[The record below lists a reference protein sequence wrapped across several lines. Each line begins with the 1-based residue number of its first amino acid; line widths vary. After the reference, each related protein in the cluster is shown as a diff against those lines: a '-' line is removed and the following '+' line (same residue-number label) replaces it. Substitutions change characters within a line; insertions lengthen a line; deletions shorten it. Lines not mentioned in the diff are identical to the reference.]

1 MAQVGHWAGVGVD
14 GTEMTIPFREFV
26 EFDERN
32 LRAEDPDSHNYT
44 TVSDWDPTQYPNR
57 RRFGEH
63 RFGAGTHYEIEY
75 PMIRLTG
82 GFQALIPEGLENM
95 VNFDLDV
102 SFSQEAW
109 TGPDGFL
116 ISGLNFIQT
125 TAVAN
130 TENLDVNWANF
141 SGRYKEKAGSVVWD
155 GLIRGIAGPEKVL
168 VGLIN
173 QLTLLPGDSFLDF
186 TFQNR
191 SYAGGTLFLDY
202 SDTLTNQY
210 GGIWPIQL
218 MRQGPP
224 WAGYALQANDEV
236 WYIMTPKLMRVRYF
250 NPITNAISK
259 MIWDSA
265 GGTSVILT
273 GSNFLMS
280 DAELNALAAPAIT
293 WDIYVHEIDIIGLQG
308 QGTTTLNFPADF
320 TVDGEGQITIPSTPA
335 LAPGTYELL
344 IRNADHSISVA
355 ITSEQYAGDWRTDST
370 KRIISGDRFV
380 ILVGDPEEVREDN
393 PGGSIIL
400 TDWTWKDRDGNLIS
414 EFLAPMDTRARDVF
428 YHGRILSQTNFSRE
442 VNDRTGMFSVGDM
455 TFELANNDKR
465 YSSLLATHFLKNQF
479 VGIYHARRN
488 HPEAWKTSMIKLI
501 VDDYELEGNV
511 FRVMCKD
518 VTIKY
523 FQIKIPRYVISSDE
537 YPNAHES
544 VLGQPMPEI
553 LGLNTLGGKTPG
565 AIEARLIDTAAFKY
579 LAARGSLHSIPQVY
593 SEGIELTGGGVDYAI
608 SYEDGGRTYITCTGD
623 QGEKKVT
630 FNCTGYTHAP
640 WNSVNGYI
648 QNPAYVILFILAFIL
663 EVPQSKIDLISFDDI
678 AAVFGTL
685 EVHTAGRW
693 IGQDPLSGETVIQEL
708 LQTYGAKL
716 FLDRE
721 GKLKLDRKDLSN
733 FTTNL
738 FIFDQIHL
746 LKPAKKTF
754 GLDEAINVIK
764 SKFDYYPTA
773 SLFKDSFEGRN
784 ETAIENYEAER
795 EQEGDSNLR
804 WTDSLTLAQLRVVE
818 ELTKFSE
825 GYYKATF
832 SLPFEM
838 IDVLDIMT
846 NFRFQDPFGI
856 VAGGGGEFGRY
867 YYVISLQPN
876 HVDMTLEMIAVDL
889 TWMIEQESGSGSG

>member
-1 MAQVGHWAGVGVD
+1 
-14 GTEMTIPFREFV
+14 MTIPFRDFV
-26 EFDERN
+26 DFDERN

-44 TVSDWDPTQYPNR
+44 TISDWDPTQYPNR

-63 RFGAGTHYEIEY
+63 RFGAGVHYEIEY
-75 PMIRLTG
+75 PMIRIKG
-82 GFQALIPEGLENM
+82 GNQALVPDGLEYM
-95 VNFDLDV
+95 VNFDLDM
-102 SFSQEAW
+102 SWALESW
-109 TGPDGFL
+109 DGPDGLLIPELFL
-116 ISGLNFIQT
+116 IT
-125 TAVAN
+125 TTGVVN
-130 TENLDVNWANF
+130 TENSNVNWANF
-141 SGRYKEKAGSVVWD
+141 SGRYKEKAGSIVWA
-155 GLIRGIAGPEKVL
+155 GIIRGIAPAGPEYQV
-168 VGLIN
+168 
-173 QLTLLPGDSFLDF
+173 LTLVDQIRFLPGDSFRDF
-186 TFQNR
+186 TFKPR
-191 SYAGGTLFLDY
+191 SYLGGTFFFDFT
-202 SDTLTNQY
+202 DDFANQY
-210 GGIWPIQL
+210 GGLWP
-218 MRQGPP
+218 RQIMQDGPP
-224 WAGYALQANDEV
+224 WVGHTLQVNENV
-236 WYIMTPKLMRVRYF
+236 WGILTPKSMRVRYF

-259 MIWDSA
+259 RIWNKA

-273 GSNFLMS
+273 GSNFYMS
-280 DAELNALAAPAIT
+280 DADLNITASPAIN

-308 QGTTTLNFPADF
+308 QGTTTITTFAGDF
-320 TVDGEGQITIPSTPA
+320 TVDNEGQITIPATPV

-344 IRNADHSISVA
+344 IRNTDHSPSVA
-355 ITSEQYAGDWRTDST
+355 LTTEGYAGDWRTDST
-370 KRIISGDRFV
+370 KRITAGDRFV
-380 ILVGDPEEVREDN
+380 ILVGDPEETQEDK

-501 VDDYELEGNV
+501 VDDYEMEGNV

-523 FQIKIPRYVISSDE
+523 FQITIPRHIISSDE
-537 YPNAHES
+537 YPNAHEAI
-544 VLGQPMPEI
+544 LGQPMPEI
-553 LGLNTLGGKTPG
+553 LGLNTLEGKTPG
-565 AIEARLIDTAAFKY
+565 AIEARLIDTATFKY

-593 SEGIELTGGGVDYAI
+593 SEGVLKTGGGVDYTI
-608 SYEDGGRTYITCTGD
+608 SHEDGGRTYITFTSD
-623 QGEKKVT
+623 QGEKKIT
-630 FNCTGYTHAP
+630 FNCTGYTHDP

-648 QNPAYVILFILAFIL
+648 QNPAYVILFVLGFIL
-663 EVPQSKIDLISFDDI
+663 EIPQTKIDLGSFDDI

-693 IGQDPLSGETVIQEL
+693 TGQDPLSGETVIQEL

-721 GKLKLDRKDLSN
+721 GRLKLDRKDLSN
-733 FTTNL
+733 FTTDL
-738 FIFDQIHL
+738 FVFEQIHC
-746 LKPAKKTF
+746 LKPARRTF

-764 SKFDYYPTA
+764 SKFDFYPTA

-784 ETAIENYEAER
+784 ETSIQNYEAER
-795 EQEGDSNLR
+795 EPGGDSDLR

-818 ELTKFSE
+818 ELVKFSE
-825 GYYKATF
+825 GYYKAHF

-838 IDVLDIMT
+838 IDDLDIMT
-846 NFRFQDPFGI
+846 NFRYQDPFGI
-856 VAGGGGEFGRY
+856 VVGGGGEFGRY

-876 HVDMTLEMIAVDL
+876 HMDMSLEMIAVDM
-889 TWMIEQESGSGSG
+889 TWLIEQESGSGSG